1 MNGIWPSDKRPPMGA
16 KTCSLELPGA
26 RTSST
31 GAKLSPEF
39 F

>member
-1 MNGIWPSDKRPPMGA
+1 MGA